1 MTDARI
7 SALERESNL
16 AKSANETFDLAIIGG
31 GITGAGIARLASS
44 LGLRCVLLEANDFA
58 SGTSSRSS
66 KLIHGGLRYLPK
78 GEVDLVRKTARERKE
93 VHRIAPHLATRK
105 MMVLPAAT
113 RAFYYTLRTALS
125 TYERLGAVA
134 RRDKHEN
141 WNRAALATTEPLLD
155 TRAFPW
161 AVAYREYLTDDAR
174 LVLANIRA
182 AVRDGCLALNRARV
196 VGVISEGE
204 RSIGVQVQDTL
215 EPAAPP
221 IPVRAKVIVNAAG
234 PWVEDLLRIERPG
247 TKAMMTLTKG
257 IHVVLPRER
266 LPLSH
271 TWVINASDNRPIFA
285 VPRGEVVYLG
295 TTDTVYDDP
304 ATVWPTITRHEV
316 EYLLATLPKQFKVDP
331 IAKSEVV
338 SAWAGLRGLVA
349 QPGKKPSEISRNE
362 EVLESPGGLISVAG
376 GKLTGY
382 RGIAKRVLELVGHR
396 LRPFDI
402 DLSREGS
409 LPGGDFDGEM
419 APLQDELARRHDI
432 SGSLAQRL
440 AHLYGTESH
449 TVIAAG
455 PERLTPGIDI
465 LRGEIEF
472 AMTHEGALS
481 LEDVFY
487 RRTRAALY
495 TVRGIEAVGEMA
507 DCMASRLGWDDER
520 RAHELRSVRQRFAE
534 DLDFAEGPRLD
545 AEDAYENMMG

>member
-7 SALERESNL
+7 SALDREGHL
-16 AKSANETFDLAIIGG
+16 AQASEENFDLAIIGG
-31 GITGAGIARLASS
+31 GITGAGIARLAAS
-44 LGLRCVLLEANDFA
+44 LGLRCVLIEANDFA

-78 GEVDLVRKTARERKE
+78 GEVDLVRKTSRERKE
-93 VHRIAPHLATRK
+93 VHRIAPHLATREI
-105 MMVLPAAT
+105 MVLPAAT

-125 TYERLGAVA
+125 TYETLGAVA

-141 WNRAALATTEPLLD
+141 WNRRTLATKEPLLN
-155 TRAFPW
+155 TQAFPW

-174 LVLANIRA
+174 LVLANVRA
-182 AVRDGCLALNRARV
+182 AVGDGCLALNRTRV

-204 RSIGVQVQDTL
+204 RSVGLEIQNTL
-215 EPAAPP
+215 DPDAKPFA
-221 IPVRAKVIVNAAG
+221 VHAKVIVNAAG
-234 PWVEDLLRIERPG
+234 PWVEDILRIERPG

-271 TWVINASDNRPIFA
+271 TWVLNASDNRPIFA

-295 TTDTVYDDP
+295 TTDTVFDDP
-304 ATVWPTITRHEV
+304 ATVWPRITRHEV
-316 EYLLATLPKQFKVDP
+316 DYLLSTLPKQFNMDP
-331 IAKSEVV
+331 VPRSAVV

-349 QPGKKPSEISRNE
+349 QPGKKPSEISRSE

-382 RGIAKRVLELVGHR
+382 RGIAKRVLELVGKR
-396 LRPFDI
+396 LSRFDI
-402 DLSREGS
+402 NLSRERP

-419 APLQDELARRHDI
+419 LPLQNELARRHDL
-432 SGSLAQRL
+432 SASLAARL
-440 AHLYGTESH
+440 SQLYGTESH
-449 TVIAAG
+449 EVVKAG
-455 PERLTPGIDI
+455 PERLAPGIDI

-472 AMTHEGALS
+472 AMSHEGALT

-495 TVRGIEAVGEMA
+495 MVRGIEAVEEMST
-507 DCMASRLGWDDER
+507 CMAARLGWDDAR
-520 RAHELRSVRQRFAE
+520 RSAELRAVRHRFAT

-545 AEDAYENMMG
+545 AEDAYDNMMG